1 MVWSG
6 PWLLRFGFT
15 DDTEAPPGRWMDAGL
30 RRDDDA
36 AQRWAT
42 AIFEGS
48 CPLHPRL
55 KGTAFQQA
63 VWTALLTVPR
73 GDTISYARLAAMAGH
88 PQAARAVGSAV
99 AANPIAVVV
108 PCHRVVRGDGSAGGY
123 RWGTARKQAL
133 IAWEQGGRQL
143 LPMLDPQREPA

>member
-6 PWLLRFGFT
+6 PWLLRFGFM
-15 DDTEAPPGRWMDAGL
+15 DDTGGPTGRWIDAGL
-30 RRDDDA
+30 QRDDDA
-36 AQRWAT
+36 AERCAA

-48 CPLHPRL
+48 CPLRPWL
-55 KGTAFQQA
+55 KGSAFQQT
-63 VWTALLTVPR
+63 VWRALLTVPR
-73 GDTISYARLAAMAGH
+73 GDTVSYARLAAMAGH
-88 PQAARAVGSAV
+88 PLAARAVGSAV

-133 IAWEQGGRQL
+133 LASEQRWRQPL
-143 LPMLDPQREPA
+143 LVADPPQDHT